1 LNKPRKIN
9 KNEAERKTIFFVWNY
24 HQWGGAQIYFLAL
37 MRQVSRK
44 FNVKAVLPAGSDKKI
59 LQYLD
64 ANHVHYEFY
73 EGQMDLEKAETF
85 GRRVKRRLND
95 VLNNFSLAKHLSNHD
110 LKKSIIQIDIAPWA
124 GLGLLFYLVRR
135 TKVFITFHTA
145 IPELSNFRKI
155 LWKTKFA
162 ALNASKNFQIAAS
175 NLDVKKSLRP
185 FVNEARYKQIE
196 VIYSSVNGEE
206 IENALKQNKT
216 REKIA
221 EKYNFPNEKI
231 WICNVGQFIE
241 RKGCWVFLEAIQI
254 LQKKRDDLFFFWLG
268 TSRLSQEVVEKI
280 EGYGLREN
288 FRFLSDEISGQ
299 RDDLFSL
306 WKMADL
312 FVLPSFQEGLP
323 VALIEAMALG
333 QACIA
338 SEINA
343 IPEAV
348 RHLETGYLIE
358 TGDSD
363 KLAKAI
369 GTLADDKTL
378 RQKLGE
384 NAQKFILKNFEEK
397 IIGEKM
403 LRLYEKVS

>member
-1 LNKPRKIN
+1 
-9 KNEAERKTIFFVWNY
+9 
-24 HQWGGAQIYFLAL
+24 
-37 MRQVSRK
+37 
-44 FNVKAVLPAGSDKKI
+44 
-59 LQYLD
+59 
-64 ANHVHYEFY
+64 
-73 EGQMDLEKAETF
+73 
-85 GRRVKRRLND
+85 
-95 VLNNFSLAKHLSNHD
+95 
-110 LKKSIIQIDIAPWA
+110 
-124 GLGLLFYLVRR
+124 
-135 TKVFITFHTA
+135 
-145 IPELSNFRKI
+145 
-155 LWKTKFA
+155 
-162 ALNASKNFQIAAS
+162 
-175 NLDVKKSLRP
+175 
-185 FVNEARYKQIE
+185 
-196 VIYSSVNGEE
+196 
-206 IENALKQNKT
+206 
-216 REKIA
+216 
-221 EKYNFPNEKI
+221 
-231 WICNVGQFIE
+231 
-241 RKGCWVFLEAIQI
+241 
-254 LQKKRDDLFFFWLG
+254 
-268 TSRLSQEVVEKI
+268 
-280 EGYGLREN
+280 LREN